1 MEKAVTSKK
10 CFTACTNSEDSDQPA
25 HPRSLIRVFIV
36 SSKEFTDSKEL
47 IYGKAEILVSLNL
60 KLELLKS

>member
-25 HPRSLIRVFIV
+25 HPLSLIRVFIV

-47 IYGKAEILVSLNL
+47 IYRKAEILIGLHQKLGLL
-60 KLELLKS
+60 KL